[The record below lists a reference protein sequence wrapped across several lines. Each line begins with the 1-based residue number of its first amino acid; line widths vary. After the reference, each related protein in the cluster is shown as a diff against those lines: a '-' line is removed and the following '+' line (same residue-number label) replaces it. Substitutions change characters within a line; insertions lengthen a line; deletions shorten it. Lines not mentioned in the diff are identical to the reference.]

1 MSVPLLPGIADLAD
15 RYDGFVLD
23 LWGVVHDGRSVFPWV
38 NDTLTRLRQAGK
50 RSVLLSNAPRR
61 ISVTRERNRSIGL
74 DNSLVDG
81 LMTSGEA
88 AWQHLSTRPDAF
100 YRDLGRRCLHIGA
113 ARDISARD
121 GLDYDF
127 VTAVEDAEFIFNTGS
142 AHEDGRSPIDEEP
155 LVEAARRGLP
165 MVCANPDKVVIV
177 GGKMQ
182 ECAGA
187 IAKRFEALG
196 GEVRY
201 HGKPHP
207 EVYGPVMDML
217 GVPKERCL
225 AIGDSLETDVQ
236 GAVNAGLDALLV
248 LDGIHREGLDLDAE
262 GRPDPGR
269 MERLLAQHDL
279 RPVAAVH
286 RFVW

>member
-1 MSVPLLPGIADLAD
+1 MSVPLLPGIADLAE

-23 LWGVVHDGRSVFPWV
+23 LWGVIHDGRSVFPWV
-38 NDTLTRLRQAGK
+38 NDTLLRLKQAGK

-88 AWQHLSTRPDAF
+88 AWLHLVERPDPF
-100 YRDLGRRCLHIGA
+100 YRALGRRCLHIGG

-127 VTAVEDAEFIFNTGS
+127 VANVEEADFLFNTGS
-142 AHEDGRSPIDEEP
+142 AHEGGRSPIDEAP
-155 LVEAARRGLP
+155 LVTAARRGLP
-165 MVCANPDKVVIV
+165 MVCANPDKVVVV

-187 IAKRFEALG
+187 IAKRYEALG

-207 EVYGPVMDML
+207 EVYGPVMEML

-248 LDGIHREGLDLDAE
+248 LDGIHREGLDVDDH

-279 RPVAAVH
+279 HPIAAVH